1 MDFPENTTIVSQNK
15 QQIGVT
21 TGAMYACQMSG
32 CRGQRITTRWEDK
45 SISHPCSR
53 GLAWDE
59 SLKAFVI
66 Q

>member
-32 CRGQRITTRWEDK
+32 CRDK
-45 SISHPCSR
+45 
-53 GLAWDE
+53 GLLLGGKINQSATHAQE
-59 SLKAFVI
+59 V
-66 Q
+66 